1 MLGHSARAK
10 ALRQLENMRNK
21 SLLNICSVFF
31 LFLSLCSS
39 TAAQDS
45 LYYSAAFHKSDDSL
59 KYELNQIIRGHI
71 EFPYTASST
80 DVWDIL
86 KETDRDPENP
96 DNVILLYSGRSV
108 NADQEY
114 SGGSGWSREHV
125 WAKSRGDFGNSNG
138 EGTDVHHLRP
148 CDISVNSTR
157 NNRNFDDC
165 VSCIDVIDNGFNTGS
180 KRDAN
185 LYTFEPR
192 DEVKGDVARMIFYMA
207 VRYEGEGSELDLEL
221 TNTLLTNTDQSPLH
235 SRVSA
240 LLEWSRTDAVSDW
253 ERNRNNI
260 IDSLFQ
266 HNRNPFI
273 DHPELSEY
281 LWGDSIGIAW
291 TPAPTDTSISLAV
304 AEREI
309 NPIKFYPNPTTGL
322 VHIEG
327 AYDEVVVFDALG
339 KLVARKT
346 KYEAELDISELPSGL
361 YFAHVIFKNTRT
373 AVVKISKR

>member
-1 MLGHSARAK
+1 MARH
-10 ALRQLENMRNK
+10 QLENMRNK
-21 SLLNICSVFF
+21 SLLHFSSVLL
-31 LFLSLCSS
+31 LFLSLCIS
-39 TAAQDS
+39 TIAQDS
-45 LYYSAAFHKSDDSL
+45 LYYSTAFHKSDDSL
-59 KYELNQIIRGHI
+59 KYELNQIIKGHT
-71 EFPYTASST
+71 EYTYTSSST

-108 NADQEY
+108 NAAQEY
-114 SGGSGWSREHV
+114 NGGSGWSREHV
-125 WAKSRGDFGNSNG
+125 WAKSRGDFGNTNG
-138 EGTDVHHLRP
+138 AGTDVHHLRP

-157 NNRNFDDC
+157 NNRNFDAC
-165 VSCIDVIDNGFNTGS
+165 VSCIEVIDNGFNTGC

-221 TNTLLTNTDQSPLH
+221 TNTLLTVTDQSPLH
-235 SRVSA
+235 SRVST
-240 LLEWSRTDAVSDW
+240 LIEWSRTDAVSDW

-273 DHPELSEY
+273 DHPELAEY
-281 LWGDSIGIAW
+281 LWGDSLGIAW
-291 TPAPTDTSISLAV
+291 TPAPADGSIPLAV
-304 AEREI
+304 AEEEL
-309 NPIKFYPNPTTGL
+309 NPITFYPNPTNGI

-327 AYDEVVVFDALG
+327 EYDEVYVFDAMG
-339 KLVARKT
+339 KLVSRKT
-346 KYEAELDISELPSGL
+346 TYDAELNLSEHPNGL
-361 YFAHVIFKNTRT
+361 YFAHVLFKNTRT